1 MTVSSA
7 GEKRKKEEEEEEE
20 EEEADRSRAIARVRG
35 RTMLA
40 ERNSWKFVETRA
52 GRIRMYVRLSTT
64 TDAITKMAVGN

>member
-7 GEKRKKEEEEEEE
+7 GEEKKKREKKRGSGQESG
-20 EEEADRSRAIARVRG
+20 DRSCAWTRE
-35 RTMLA
+35 LA

-52 GRIRMYVRLSTT
+52 GRTYVRLSTT